1 MAEEQFRVLYLNR
14 RNALLEDVLISHG
27 AVETVKLSLRSILSH
42 ALRLNAIGLIATHNH
57 PSGVAEPSEADRLMT
72 QDMIAATRP
81 LGVKVL
87 DHIIVGEETT
97 FSFADSGILD
107 EMELLCTA
115 PVNVG
120 KSR

>member
-1 MAEEQFRVLYLNR
+1 M
-14 RNALLEDVLISHG
+14 EDVLISHG
-27 AVETVKLSLRSILSH
+27 AVETVKLSLRTIISH
-42 ALRLNAIGLIATHNH
+42 ALRLNAMGLIVAHNH

-72 QDMIAATRP
+72 HDMIAATRP
-81 LGVKVL
+81 LGIKVL
-87 DHIIVGEETT
+87 DHIVVGEEKT